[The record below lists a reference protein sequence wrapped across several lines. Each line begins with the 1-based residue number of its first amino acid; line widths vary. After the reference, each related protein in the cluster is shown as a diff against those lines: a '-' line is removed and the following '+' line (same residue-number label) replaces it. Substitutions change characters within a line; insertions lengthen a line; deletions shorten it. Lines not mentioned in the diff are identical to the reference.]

1 MIIVTA
7 FRIASGVGRKST
19 GSKQMLVDSRDI
31 LHKKN
36 NLWFMPENNYSLF
49 LLEINSIGVRS
60 SWVLVI
66 CFHFELTIHKI
77 RKHFDRVSRNQ
88 NQSTHERRD
97 QDVIT
102 ISVESDWLRGWRE
115 LSTTITDRS
124 LAKAMH
130 SRITSDIQFTFTH
143 INQCNSPDYFI
154 LSLVINNLIET

>member
-1 MIIVTA
+1 M
-7 FRIASGVGRKST
+7 
-19 GSKQMLVDSRDI
+19 
-31 LHKKN
+31 
-36 NLWFMPENNYSLF
+36 
-49 LLEINSIGVRS
+49 
-60 SWVLVI
+60 I

-143 INQCNSPDYFI
+143 INHSSPDYFI
-154 LSLVINNLIET
+154 LSLVINNLIEP